1 MQIDIKI
8 AIEQNPNLKRYLKE
22 NSYWYNY
29 LNRNPIYLKAMEEE
43 MKKKYKLTPED
54 KFYFNG
60 IRIFKNF
67 KISLALFDNLWY
79 YNDGT
84 CNEF

>member
-1 MQIDIKI
+1 MALI
-8 AIEQNPNLKRYLKE
+8 KRYLKE

-54 KFYFNG
+54 KIEKMYNSISMVSEFL
-60 IRIFKNF
+60 
-67 KISLALFDNLWY
+67 KILK
-79 YNDGT
+79 
-84 CNEF
+84 

>member
-8 AIEQNPNLKRYLKE
+8 AIEQNPNLKKYLKE

-29 LNRNPIYLKAMEEE
+29 LNRNPIYLKVMEEE

-54 KFYFNG
+54 KIEKMYNSISMVSEFL
-60 IRIFKNF
+60 
-67 KISLALFDNLWY
+67 KILK
-79 YNDGT
+79 
-84 CNEF
+84 

>member
-8 AIEQNPNLKRYLKE
+8 ASEQNANLKSYLIAI
-22 NSYWYNY
+22 SYWYNY

-54 KFYFNG
+54 KIEKMYNSISMVSEFL
-60 IRIFKNF
+60 
-67 KISLALFDNLWY
+67 KILK
-79 YNDGT
+79 
-84 CNEF
+84 

>member
-43 MKKKYKLTPED
+43 MKKKYW
-54 KFYFNG
+54 
-60 IRIFKNF
+60 
-67 KISLALFDNLWY
+67 DNARR
-79 YNDGT
+79 
-84 CNEF
+84 

>member
-29 LNRNPIYLKAMEEE
+29 LNRTPISLKAMEEE
-43 MKKKYKLTPED
+43 MKKKYKLTQED
-54 KFYFNG
+54 KIEKMYNSISMVSEFL
-60 IRIFKNF
+60 
-67 KISLALFDNLWY
+67 KILK
-79 YNDGT
+79 
-84 CNEF
+84 